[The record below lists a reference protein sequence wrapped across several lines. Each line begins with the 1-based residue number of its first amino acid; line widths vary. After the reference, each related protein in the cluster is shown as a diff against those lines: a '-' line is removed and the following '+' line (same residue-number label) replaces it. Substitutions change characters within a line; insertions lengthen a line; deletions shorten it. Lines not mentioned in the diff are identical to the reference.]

1 MSGEGRKRKLGND
14 RFRLPT
20 FVFLVLRQQYGEL
33 PFEQCQLASTVQIN
47 EGALPRQILV
57 PPNDQF
63 IRDQRY
69 RIPTQPQIA
78 IFISYTTHQ

>member
-47 EGALPRQILV
+47 ERSIH
-57 PPNDQF
+57 
-63 IRDQRY
+63 
-69 RIPTQPQIA
+69 
-78 IFISYTTHQ
+78 S